1 MMPAARAIEEDDVV
15 ATREVKIVNRLGLHA
30 RPAMQFVETANRFL
44 CHVLVHKG
52 EQKVSG
58 KSLMEMMM
66 LAATRGTVL
75 RLEAEGED
83 AEKCLEALARLIH
96 EKFHED

>member
-1 MMPAARAIEEDDVV
+1 MTPTARATKEKDAV

-44 CHVLVHKG
+44 CHVTVHKG
-52 EQKVSG
+52 NQKVSG

-66 LAATRGTVL
+66 LAATAGTVL

-83 AEKCLEALARLIH
+83 AVKCLEALARLVN